1 MPSQLI
7 NYRQTTV
14 TAPVLDSTRHFNDHG
29 VCAQWGKEGLLRNP
43 CTDRSVR
50 KPFTKSLM
58 KQILD
63 EVLYRILRLTS
74 RTAPHS
80 NLRISKR
87 AVEKRGHMNRREFLQ
102 TGAGVLSA
110 MLVLNPRTVFGYEAN
125 SAVRIGLLGCG
136 NRGSSVAESFAR
148 NTSAR
153 IVALADLFSDNLSL
167 GQARFNKLNA
177 SLGQSPID
185 EKLLF
190 RGAHCYEQ
198 IANSKNVDLVQIS
211 TPPYF
216 HVQHL
221 EAAVAAGKHVYCEK
235 PIGVDIAQAK
245 RAIEIGKRVKPKQSV
260 DVAFQCRNAPP
271 IAALAEKIKAGA
283 LGKIAAGCG
292 NYNAPA
298 STEKKREGA
307 GQDEYRLRNWLWD
320 RVLSGDILVEQNI
333 HIIDLCNWM
342 LGGHPVKA
350 VTTGGRNVLTH
361 YGDCWDNYQVDF
373 TYPNDVHF
381 SFSSTQFGTDGM
393 FEAGLKLFGS
403 TGSATCPYAGPIAI
417 TGSNAWSW
425 HDSKSTATGSA
436 IFAANGAFLDNL
448 EFADREKER
457 TFVDSIVSGAA
468 HNQIAEGVDT
478 ALSCILGRIAG
489 YQKREVTWDQMLA
502 QKENWQL
509 GFSLEQFA

>member
-1 MPSQLI
+1 
-7 NYRQTTV
+7 
-14 TAPVLDSTRHFNDHG
+14 
-29 VCAQWGKEGLLRNP
+29 
-43 CTDRSVR
+43 
-50 KPFTKSLM
+50 
-58 KQILD
+58 
-63 EVLYRILRLTS
+63 
-74 RTAPHS
+74 
-80 NLRISKR
+80 
-87 AVEKRGHMNRREFLQ
+87 
-102 TGAGVLSA
+102 

-136 NRGSSVAESFAR
+136 NRGSSVAESFAQ

-153 IVALADLFSDNLSL
+153 IVALADLFSDNLAA
-167 GQARFNKLNA
+167 GQDRFNKMNV

-185 EKLLF
+185 GKLLF
-190 RGAHCYEQ
+190 RGPHCYEQ
-198 IANSKNVDLVQIS
+198 LANSNNLDLIQIS

-221 EAAVAAGKHVYCEK
+221 EAAVAGGKHVYCEK
-235 PIGVDIAQAK
+235 PVGVDIAQARRALEIAK
-245 RAIEIGKRVKPKQSV
+245 RAKPNQSV
-260 DVAFQCRNAPP
+260 DVGFQCRNAPP
-271 IAALAEKIKAGA
+271 IAALAAKIKAGA
-283 LGKIAAGCG
+283 LGKIATGCG
-292 NYNAPA
+292 NYNAPVA
-298 STEKKREGA
+298 TEKKREGE

-350 VTTGGRNVLTH
+350 TATGGRNVLTH

-381 SFSSTQFGTDGM
+381 SFSSTQFGRDGL
-393 FEAGLKLFGS
+393 FDAGLKLFGS
-403 TGSATCPYAGPIAI
+403 SGSATCPYAGTIAI

-425 HDSKSTATGSA
+425 KDSKSTATGSGT
-436 IFAANGAFLDNL
+436 FAANGAFLDNL

-457 TFVDSIVSGAA
+457 TFIDSIVSGPA

-478 ALSCILGRIAG
+478 ALSCILGRMAG